1 MTKGISNRMITPP
14 DIFAG
19 KKDNI
24 ALIKPLVGK
33 INIPKINNMNKI
45 IINGIANE
53 IILPKFIV

>member
-1 MTKGISNRMITPP
+1 MITPP

-19 KKDNI
+19 RKDNI

>member
-14 DIFAG
+14 DILAG
-19 KKDNI
+19 RKDNI